1 MSHLNEQNLEMLSQ
15 CVKAQEELE
24 VLYLKS
30 EDDLDVNTA
39 IKIWDSLSQITTLKQ
54 IPQELYLNN

>member
-1 MSHLNEQNLEMLSQ
+1 MSYLTEQNLEMLSK

-39 IKIWDSLSQITTLKQ
+39 IKIWDSLS
-54 IPQELYLNN
+54 